1 MSATIQIVPTS
12 AIPKYKQIVNSII
25 KGIERQSIGLNERLP
40 SINEVSIE
48 FDVSRDTV
56 EKAYKQLK
64 KEGVIFSVPGKGY
77 FTAQTNL
84 KKERRILLVF
94 NKLSAYKKMIFEG
107 FVNTIGQA
115 GQIDFQVYHEN
126 YEWFEKIITEKAGQ
140 YTDYV
145 ILPSFKGEE
154 ELRARNLLNGLL
166 KKERIWLLN
175 TNMSGLT
182 DSYGAVFQNYDEDI
196 YCALTEACHCFSRYR
211 KIKLVFPT
219 YSNYSRGI
227 IRGFQR
233 FCLEHLIESEVIYKN
248 FEEEDIEKNCCYL
261 IILDHDL
268 VTLVKKIKEKGWT
281 TGQEIGILAY
291 NDSPLKEVLLDGIT
305 VMSTD
310 HVAMGRQLAVMLKEG
325 IHEKVENSFT
335 LINRKSL

>member
-1 MSATIQIVPTS
+1 MPNRLTNKTPNIMSATIQIVPTS

-126 YEWFEKIITEKAGQ
+126 YEWFEKIITEKAGSVYRLCHPPFLQ
-140 YTDYV
+140 RR
-145 ILPSFKGEE
+145 G
-154 ELRARNLLNGLL
+154 RATRQ
-166 KKERIWLLN
+166 ESAQRI
-175 TNMSGLT
+175 T
-182 DSYGAVFQNYDEDI
+182 
-196 YCALTEACHCFSRYR
+196 
-211 KIKLVFPT
+211 
-219 YSNYSRGI
+219 
-227 IRGFQR
+227 
-233 FCLEHLIESEVIYKN
+233 
-248 FEEEDIEKNCCYL
+248 
-261 IILDHDL
+261 
-268 VTLVKKIKEKGWT
+268 EKGAD
-281 TGQEIGILAY
+281 LAAEHQY
-291 NDSPLKEVLLDGIT
+291 ERADRFLRRRFSKL
-305 VMSTD
+305 
-310 HVAMGRQLAVMLKEG
+310 R
-325 IHEKVENSFT
+325 
-335 LINRKSL
+335 